1 MQTRNRNR
9 RRNAMQTS
17 DHGSAYRV
25 LFVTLGGAPRVGLIS
40 DIVTQL
46 PENIDVQEMGL
57 LDPLDES
64 EIAALAARADET
76 SVVAY
81 LHGREMVLSRHKLA
95 RLAFDTIAALQPN
108 SFDLAV
114 LLSTGIL
121 REFES
126 TCPMVNGQRAVD
138 SAIISIAAKGE
149 KVGLVVPLRRHV
161 NELDIPALSLFHVK
175 IAHARQSSPDEMRW
189 AATEL
194 EHCDYIVL
202 NSVGYDEDDKRLMAE
217 LTGKPILL
225 ARQIITSSVLFI
237 LNATTQRPI
246 SRLPASLQERLDEL
260 TPRERQVMTL
270 VCEGLSS
277 KAVARQLNISP
288 RTVEIHRSSVLR
300 KMQVQTS
307 SALIRLML
315 GIGRA

>member
-1 MQTRNRNR
+1 
-9 RRNAMQTS
+9 
-17 DHGSAYRV
+17 
-25 LFVTLGGAPRVGLIS
+25 
-40 DIVTQL
+40 
-46 PENIDVQEMGL
+46 
-57 LDPLDES
+57 
-64 EIAALAARADET
+64 
-76 SVVAY
+76 
-81 LHGREMVLSRHKLA
+81 
-95 RLAFDTIAALQPN
+95 
-108 SFDLAV
+108 
-114 LLSTGIL
+114 
-121 REFES
+121 
-126 TCPMVNGQRAVD
+126 
-138 SAIISIAAKGE
+138 
-149 KVGLVVPLRRHV
+149 
-161 NELDIPALSLFHVK
+161 
-175 IAHARQSSPDEMRW
+175 MRW